1 MTDKILAKINTEYEL
16 FFMQMMSCTKELL
29 YSRSRE
35 IEMKKTITSFLRNE
49 VKNNKDIKLIRMS
62 TSINLLDEF
71 CRQARTRTVP
81 ATDFRIG
88 HWRQYGTYDSL
99 SLIAL

>member
-35 IEMKKTITSFLRNE
+35 IEMKKLSH
-49 VKNNKDIKLIRMS
+49 
-62 TSINLLDEF
+62 LLKKRGEK
-71 CRQARTRTVP
+71 
-81 ATDFRIG
+81 
-88 HWRQYGTYDSL
+88 
-99 SLIAL
+99 

>member
-35 IEMKKTITSFLRNE
+35 IEMKKTITSFLRDE

-71 CRQARTRTVP
+71 YRFAMDHEDV
-81 ATDFRIG
+81 
-88 HWRQYGTYDSL
+88 SL
-99 SLIAL
+99 EEAMKIYMKNYKLLL

>member
-35 IEMKKTITSFLRNE
+35 IEMKKTITSFLRDE

-71 CRQARTRTVP
+71 YRFAMDHEDVSLEE
-81 ATDFRIG
+81 AMKIYMKNYTD
-88 HWRQYGTYDSL
+88 
-99 SLIAL
+99 

>member
-71 CRQARTRTVP
+71 YRY
-81 ATDFRIG
+81 ATDHEYI
-88 HWRQYGTYDSL
+88 SL
-99 SLIAL
+99 DEAMKIYIKNYTD

>member
-71 CRQARTRTVP
+71 YRY
-81 ATDFRIG
+81 ATDHEEVYHSAGIR
-88 HWRQYGTYDSL
+88 WE
-99 SLIAL
+99 

>member
-35 IEMKKTITSFLRNE
+35 IEMKKAITSFLRDE

-71 CRQARTRTVP
+71 YRYP
-81 ATDFRIG
+81 TDHEDI
-88 HWRQYGTYDSL
+88 SL
-99 SLIAL
+99 DEAKKI

>member
-71 CRQARTRTVP
+71 YRY
-81 ATDFRIG
+81 ATDHEDI
-88 HWRQYGTYDSL
+88 SL
-99 SLIAL
+99 DKAMKIYIKNYTD

>member
-71 CRQARTRTVP
+71 YRY
-81 ATDFRIG
+81 ATDYEDI
-88 HWRQYGTYDSL
+88 SL
-99 SLIAL
+99 DEAMKIYIKNYTD

>member
-71 CRQARTRTVP
+71 YRFAMDHEDVSLEEAIKTYMKNY
-81 ATDFRIG
+81 TD
-88 HWRQYGTYDSL
+88 
-99 SLIAL
+99 

>member
-35 IEMKKTITSFLRNE
+35 IEMKKAITSFLRDE

-62 TSINLLDEF
+62 TSINIIDEFYRYATDHEDISLDE
-71 CRQARTRTVP
+71 AMKIYMKNY
-81 ATDFRIG
+81 TD
-88 HWRQYGTYDSL
+88 
-99 SLIAL
+99 

>member
-1 MTDKILAKINTEYEL
+1 MADKILAKINTEYEL

-71 CRQARTRTVP
+71 YRFAMDHEDVSLEEAIKTYMKNY
-81 ATDFRIG
+81 TD
-88 HWRQYGTYDSL
+88 
-99 SLIAL
+99 

>member
-71 CRQARTRTVP
+71 YRYE
-81 ATDFRIG
+81 TDHEDI
-88 HWRQYGTYDSL
+88 SL
-99 SLIAL
+99 DEAMKIYIKNYTD

>member
-62 TSINLLDEF
+62 TSNNLLDEF
-71 CRQARTRTVP
+71 YRYAKDHEDISLDE
-81 ATDFRIG
+81 AMKIYIKNYTD
-88 HWRQYGTYDSL
+88 
-99 SLIAL
+99 

>member
-35 IEMKKTITSFLRNE
+35 IEMKKAITSFLRDE

-71 CRQARTRTVP
+71 YRY
-81 ATDFRIG
+81 ATDHEDI
-88 HWRQYGTYDSL
+88 SL
-99 SLIAL
+99 DESMKIYMKNYTD

>member
-29 YSRSRE
+29 YSRSKE

-71 CRQARTRTVP
+71 YRFAMDHEDVSLEEAIKTYMKNY
-81 ATDFRIG
+81 TD
-88 HWRQYGTYDSL
+88 
-99 SLIAL
+99 

>member
-62 TSINLLDEF
+62 TSIFLTSF
-71 CRQARTRTVP
+71 
-81 ATDFRIG
+81 TDMQQTMKIFL
-88 HWRQYGTYDSL
+88 WMKQ
-99 SLIAL
+99 

>member
-49 VKNNKDIKLIRMS
+49 VKSNKDIKLIRMS

-71 CRQARTRTVP
+71 YRFAMDHEDVSLEE
-81 ATDFRIG
+81 AMKIYMKNYTD
-88 HWRQYGTYDSL
+88 
-99 SLIAL
+99 

>member
-71 CRQARTRTVP
+71 YRY
-81 ATDFRIG
+81 ATDNEDI
-88 HWRQYGTYDSL
+88 SL
-99 SLIAL
+99 DEAMKIYIKNYTD

>member
-71 CRQARTRTVP
+71 YRY
-81 ATDFRIG
+81 ATDHEDI
-88 HWRQYGTYDSL
+88 SL
-99 SLIAL
+99 YEAMKIYIKNYTD

>member
-71 CRQARTRTVP
+71 YRY
-81 ATDFRIG
+81 ATDHEDI
-88 HWRQYGTYDSL
+88 SL
-99 SLIAL
+99 DEVMKIYIKNYTD

>member
-71 CRQARTRTVP
+71 YRY
-81 ATDFRIG
+81 ATDHEGI
-88 HWRQYGTYDSL
+88 SL
-99 SLIAL
+99 DEAMKIYIKNYTD

>member
-49 VKNNKDIKLIRMS
+49 VKIIK
-62 TSINLLDEF
+62 TS
-71 CRQARTRTVP
+71 
-81 ATDFRIG
+81 
-88 HWRQYGTYDSL
+88 SL
-99 SLIAL
+99 

>member
-35 IEMKKTITSFLRNE
+35 IETKKTITSFLRNE

-71 CRQARTRTVP
+71 YRFAMDHEDVSLEE
-81 ATDFRIG
+81 AMKIYMKNYTD
-88 HWRQYGTYDSL
+88 
-99 SLIAL
+99 

>member
-71 CRQARTRTVP
+71 YRY
-81 ATDFRIG
+81 ATDHEDISL
-88 HWRQYGTYDSL
+88 DL
-99 SLIAL
+99 SLIHI

>member
-71 CRQARTRTVP
+71 YRFAMDHEDVSLEE
-81 ATDFRIG
+81 AMKIYMKNYTD
-88 HWRQYGTYDSL
+88 
-99 SLIAL
+99 

>member
-16 FFMQMMSCTKELL
+16 FFMQMMSCTMDETRLIFPFSLKE
-29 YSRSRE
+29 RE

-71 CRQARTRTVP
+71 YRY
-81 ATDFRIG
+81 ATDHEDI
-88 HWRQYGTYDSL
+88 SL
-99 SLIAL
+99 DEAMKIYIKNYTD

>member
-71 CRQARTRTVP
+71 YRYAIDHEDISLDE
-81 ATDFRIG
+81 AMKIYIKNYTD
-88 HWRQYGTYDSL
+88 
-99 SLIAL
+99 

>member
-35 IEMKKTITSFLRNE
+35 IEMKKRVYTLYRVSTKGQVE
-49 VKNNKDIKLIRMS
+49 KDDIPMQNS
-62 TSINLLDEF
+62 
-71 CRQARTRTVP
+71 VV
-81 ATDFRIG
+81 
-88 HWRQYGTYDSL
+88 
-99 SLIAL
+99 